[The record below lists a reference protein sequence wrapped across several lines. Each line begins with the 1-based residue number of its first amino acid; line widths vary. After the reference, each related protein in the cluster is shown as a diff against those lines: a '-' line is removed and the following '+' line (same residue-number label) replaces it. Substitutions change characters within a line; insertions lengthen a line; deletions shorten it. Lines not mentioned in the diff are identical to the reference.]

1 MATTYVRRVNLKA
14 TMSDAEVAAYW
25 RFMFDEAIP
34 VIQKVA
40 GVRSIRIFS
49 GAGALRADIRAVIEM
64 DDAGVYERLLADA
77 QVRKVIGKVY
87 AAWDM
92 TTASQTFLR
101 EVTPEFVRSL
111 SGA

>member
-34 VIQKVA
+34 VFQKVA

-64 DDAGVYERLLADA
+64 DDAAVYERLLADA

>member
-34 VIQKVA
+34 VFQKVA

-64 DDAGVYERLLADA
+64 DDAAVYERLLADA
-77 QVRKVIGKVY
+77 QVRKIIGKVY

>member
-14 TMSDAEVAAYW
+14 TMTDAEVAAYW

-34 VIQKVA
+34 VFQTVP
-40 GVRSIRIFS
+40 GVRSIRILS
-49 GAGALRADIRAVIEM
+49 GAGALRGDIRAVIEM

-77 QVRKVIGKVY
+77 QVRKIIGKVY

-111 SGA
+111 SSA

>member
-34 VIQKVA
+34 VFQTIP

-77 QVRKVIGKVY
+77 QVRKIIGKVY

-111 SGA
+111 SSA

>member
-1 MATTYVRRVNLKA
+1 
-14 TMSDAEVAAYW
+14 MSDAEVAAYW

-34 VIQKVA
+34 VFQRVP
-40 GVRSIRIFS
+40 GVRSIRILS

-77 QVRKVIGKVY
+77 QVRKIIGKVY